1 MMAVYR
7 LRGLLLMECAFSG
20 CKGWRRYV
28 WLGACFLV
36 IAFRVA
42 IVATIREWVNSES
55 DVACSR
61 VPVDLEVRE

>member
-1 MMAVYR
+1 
-7 LRGLLLMECAFSG
+7 MECAFSG